1 MKMPESLK
9 SLLERLKKLRPIF
22 ESEPRVLAVFLFGS
36 YVDGYAMPW
45 SDIDLAVLYDEE
57 VHWREHLRLDVR
69 VSEALGTDEVDFL
82 NLRSL
87 PLSLQYRAV
96 AGRIVYE
103 RDPAR
108 VSDYIQWVIVRYLD
122 FLPDLEAFYREYDL
136 SLETDYGIR
145 PKGDSRSG

>member
-1 MKMPESLK
+1 MKTPDSLK
-9 SLLERLKKLRPIF
+9 PLLERLKRLRPIF

-36 YVDGYAMPW
+36 HVDGYAMPW
-45 SDIDLAVLYDEE
+45 SDIDLAVLYEGE
-57 VHWREHLRLDVR
+57 VHWREHLLLDVR
-69 VSEALGTDEVDFL
+69 VSAALGTDKVDFL

-87 PLSLQYRAV
+87 PLSLQYRAI
-96 AGRIVYE
+96 AGRIIYE

-108 VSDYIQWVIVRYLD
+108 VSDYIQRIIVRYLD

-145 PKGDSRSG
+145 PKGDSRAG